1 MANNEET
8 AALFSPK
15 PTFDVG
21 TEQQFIKDYS
31 RDKLKQSFDKLNSK
45 NGSTVSS
52 DTTNNTQSVAGKS
65 RPIISNTESKFG
77 SIFDSINNAR
87 ESTKQKFNQ
96 NKTINTLTESPF
108 VKTVSEGI
116 NTAKQT
122 VKTVPSMFK
131 SNYEKLT
138 ETLPIE
144 KTQQIFKPQINNRST
159 QQTQYSNRLPTKKEI
174 GIFSNELKTKINANV
189 ISPVKQKTSVKFNQ
203 IKSTLSPKQNNKQ
216 TAANTVGKTFK
227 GNIAK
232 GISKIESA
240 WDRVGPVASFAND
253 LGRAAFSPNL
263 MSAYNI
269 LSGKKLPQ
277 TGASGSHIKDVDDS
291 STGLSSGSSMEQN
304 ISGGNIGTILGG
316 GSIGGED
323 SQPTTVS
330 GSDKNAVSVLN
341 KIYQIL
347 SMTHN
352 KINKIGEDT
361 AFIAKNAKINQ
372 AQDSSDY
379 ANRLARLNEIG
390 ENYRASQTANAP
402 HHEHHE
408 HEEDKEEPTSYDIDL
423 SRKNK
428 TNSKQQKRTNS
439 TKGRKGVRNKVSKPT
454 KSGKS
459 KVSIPKSTLEQ
470 VTKNAGKLSVAE
482 KSSGILS
489 DLGKFAKGTTE
500 VVGDVYAKSKP
511 LVGKEI
517 EGLGSKSA
525 SALGKLGSAAGVV
538 TGGINAYNNVK
549 GGNYGEAAL
558 DAGGAALSYVNPAS
572 GLIMAGGSVV
582 GEGIDWANKKAHSA
596 IFGDKPEKN
605 SLEEHQREYQKY
617 KKLEEDA
624 QKELTDFTST
634 NVLQNTEKKDVWGD
648 PIKGYKDSEK
658 QKQYEDLQEKL
669 KSANHKKD
677 VVKQHAKKTF
687 DEINPQ
693 DETIE
698 KDSKAIEALK
708 KRGYSDETLQSL
720 GPTDKNYLE
729 IDGKRYPPQVNELY
743 EKVIEQE
750 LSGKEKISNKT
761 EKSTQQPLNILSPE
775 KEHVGGSV
783 VRLPKPQSKLYF
795 GEGGFTE
802 TSNIQETE
810 VQEIP
815 SATPIGGTQNIGE
828 QKITATPAITPML
841 EGAVHADME
850 SQDPNVTSMLEGAVH
865 ADESAE
871 YDTTKVESANY
882 DTVSIEKL
890 DIKELK
896 IDTLYSPQPTGIFEG
911 QTGAAGTSEEG
922 GGFFGKVKKALGF
935 GGEETE
941 GSVSGV
947 PSATKA
953 GKGEGKEFAM
963 PADKVF
969 GIAGKFE
976 SGNDAGKISSGV
988 GDAGGKSYGQFQLS
1002 SKTGDVN
1009 KFLKG
1014 SGYEEQF
1021 KGLEIGSK
1029 EFDAKWQNLAKNDEK
1044 FSQAQKEHA
1053 KKTHFDPQMKKL
1065 QEAGVHLE
1073 SRGDTVKAAVFSTA
1087 NQYGAN
1093 TSTITKALSGKD
1105 TSKMSDEEI
1114 VNTIQDYKQ
1123 ANVKSN
1129 FKSSNE
1135 NVQAGVSKRIEQ
1147 ERKLLNQQLA
1157 EEKKAKELT
1166 PEQKTTIELAKSEQQ
1181 AVSMSPE
1188 QKQTASLV
1196 QEQKSQEPLLSA
1208 ALKAPPAVGEKPEP
1222 KPIQTSLAQQQ
1233 VSAPAPQTGQKSA
1246 ETGFGNKLMKVR
1258 NDDPLILTLQY
1269 GNVRTV

>member
-291 STGLSSGSSMEQN
+291 STGLSSGSSMQQN
-304 ISGGNIGTILGG
+304 ISGGNMGTILGG

-482 KSSGILS
+482 KGSGILS

-511 LVGKEI
+511 LVGKAI
-517 EGLGSKSA
+517 EGLGGKSM
-525 SALGKLGSAAGVV
+525 STLGKLGSAAGIV
-538 TGGINAYNNVK
+538 TGGFDAYDNIK
-549 GGNYGEAAL
+549 EGNYGHAAL
-558 DAGGAALSYVNPAS
+558 DVGGAALSYVNPAA

-582 GEGIDWANKKAHSA
+582 GEGMDWMNKKAHSA

-605 SLEEHQREYQKY
+605 SFEEHQQEYQ
-617 KKLEEDA
+617 
-624 QKELTDFTST
+624 
-634 NVLQNTEKKDVWGD
+634 
-648 PIKGYKDSEK
+648 PR
-658 QKQYEDLQEKL
+658 
-669 KSANHKKD
+669 KSD
-677 VVKQHAKKTF
+677 EQAKKTQ
-687 DEINPQ
+687 IG
-693 DETIE
+693 
-698 KDSKAIEALK
+698 A
-708 KRGYSDETLQSL
+708 
-720 GPTDKNYLE
+720 
-729 IDGKRYPPQVNELY
+729 V
-743 EKVIEQE
+743 
-750 LSGKEKISNKT
+750 
-761 EKSTQQPLNILSPE
+761 STQQPLNNENQQKALES
-775 KEHVGGSV
+775 
-783 VRLPKPQSKLYF
+783 
-795 GEGGFTE
+795 
-802 TSNIQETE
+802 ETE
-810 VQEIP
+810 QLYKKNLSNYPESIQQDKAFQVSLRNEAREEVELNSKAKVQEIP
-815 SATPIGGTQNIGE
+815 TATPIASTQNIDE
-828 QKITATPAITPML
+828 QQKVTATPAITPML
-841 EGAVHADME
+841 EGAVHADDE
-850 SQDPNVTSMLEGAVH
+850 LQDPNVTPMLEGAVH
-865 ADESAE
+865 ADE
-871 YDTTKVESANY
+871 YDTTKSESKNY
-882 DTVSIEKL
+882 ETVTIDTL
-890 DIKELK
+890 DVKELK
-896 IDTLYSPQPTGIFEG
+896 IETLYSPQGTGVFGGGE
-911 QTGAAGTSEEG
+911 TGASG

-935 GGEETE
+935 GGEEVE
-941 GSVSGV
+941 GTSPGGTGA

-953 GKGEGKEFAM
+953 SKGDGKEFAM

-1053 KKTHFDPQMKKL
+1053 KKTHFDPQMTKL

-1208 ALKAPPAVGEKPEP
+1208 ALKASVSVGEKPEP

-1233 VSAPAPQTGQKSA
+1233 VSAPAPQTRQKSA

>member
-291 STGLSSGSSMEQN
+291 STGLSSGSSMQQN
-304 ISGGNIGTILGG
+304 ISGGNMGTILGG

-482 KSSGILS
+482 KGSGILS

-511 LVGKEI
+511 LVGKAI
-517 EGLGSKSA
+517 EGLGGKSM
-525 SALGKLGSAAGVV
+525 STLGKLGSAAGIV
-538 TGGINAYNNVK
+538 TGGFDAYDNIK
-549 GGNYGEAAL
+549 EGNYGQAAL
-558 DAGGAALSYVNPAS
+558 DVGGAALSYVNPAA

-582 GEGIDWANKKAHSA
+582 GEGMDWMNKKAHSA

-605 SLEEHQREYQKY
+605 SFEEHQQEYQ
-617 KKLEEDA
+617 
-624 QKELTDFTST
+624 
-634 NVLQNTEKKDVWGD
+634 
-648 PIKGYKDSEK
+648 PR
-658 QKQYEDLQEKL
+658 
-669 KSANHKKD
+669 KSD
-677 VVKQHAKKTF
+677 EQAKKTQ
-687 DEINPQ
+687 IG
-693 DETIE
+693 
-698 KDSKAIEALK
+698 A
-708 KRGYSDETLQSL
+708 
-720 GPTDKNYLE
+720 
-729 IDGKRYPPQVNELY
+729 V
-743 EKVIEQE
+743 
-750 LSGKEKISNKT
+750 
-761 EKSTQQPLNILSPE
+761 STQQPLNNENQQKALES
-775 KEHVGGSV
+775 
-783 VRLPKPQSKLYF
+783 
-795 GEGGFTE
+795 
-802 TSNIQETE
+802 ETE
-810 VQEIP
+810 QLYKKNLSNYPESIQQDKAFQVSLRNEAREEVELNSKAKVQEYQPRKSDEQAKKTQIGAVSTQQPLNNENQQKALESETEQLYKKNLSNYPESIQQDKAFQVSLRNEAREEVELNSKAKVQEIP
-815 SATPIGGTQNIGE
+815 TATPIASTQNIDE
-828 QKITATPAITPML
+828 QQKVTATPAITPML
-841 EGAVHADME
+841 EGAVHADDE
-850 SQDPNVTSMLEGAVH
+850 LQDPNVTPMLEGAVH
-865 ADESAE
+865 ADE
-871 YDTTKVESANY
+871 YDTTKSESKNY
-882 DTVSIEKL
+882 ETVTIDTL
-890 DIKELK
+890 DVKELK
-896 IDTLYSPQPTGIFEG
+896 IETLYSPQGTGVFGGGE
-911 QTGAAGTSEEG
+911 TGASG

-935 GGEETE
+935 GGEEVE
-941 GSVSGV
+941 GTSPGGTGA

-953 GKGEGKEFAM
+953 SKGDGKEFAM

-1053 KKTHFDPQMKKL
+1053 KKTHFDPQMTKL

-1208 ALKAPPAVGEKPEP
+1208 ALKASVSVGEKPEP

-1233 VSAPAPQTGQKSA
+1233 VSAPAPQTRQKSA